1 MSRNGKTGGEAN
13 KEETKKTIEQQIRDD
28 RSFDGHFNM
37 IDWLYSNGYQIVKLK
52 VTTESIGT
60 LEINPKSKFMEDA
73 RSVLDWLDGQDKY
86 INKDRTIHAIGELMR
101 LIDKHKADK

>member
-1 MSRNGKTGGEAN
+1 MN

-60 LEINPKSKFMEDA
+60 LEINPKSKFMEEWEA
-73 RSVLDWLDGQDKY
+73 ILD
-86 INKDRTIHAIGELMR
+86 NAIENRHPDIRMVRDLAT